1 MNSVYGF
8 KPKTEFNTELSHFIE
23 ENQEQYTSIEM
34 IRINLKELL
43 TDRGMFR
50 FRKILTSG
58 TKRVCQVNCVS
69 FFENCNLV
77 GATPTKLKKAARSV
91 EVI

>member
-1 MNSVYGF
+1 MMLQAGVTIF
-8 KPKTEFNTELSHFIE
+8 VV
-23 ENQEQYTSIEM
+23 
-34 IRINLKELL
+34 NLK
-43 TDRGMFR
+43 R
-50 FRKILTSG
+50 ILKLK
-58 TKRVCQVNCVS
+58 KRVCQVNCVS